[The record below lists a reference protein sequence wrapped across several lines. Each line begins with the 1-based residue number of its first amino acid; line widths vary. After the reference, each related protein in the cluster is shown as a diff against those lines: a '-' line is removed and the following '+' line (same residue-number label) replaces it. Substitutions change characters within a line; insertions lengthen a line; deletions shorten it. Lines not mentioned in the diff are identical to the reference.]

1 MKNIPSFIRELY
13 GSQEFIPLHPPVF
26 IGNEKSYLNDTID
39 STYVSSVGAFVDRF
53 EEETANLLGVSK
65 SVAVVN
71 GTSALQLALRLAGVQ
86 NSDEVITQALSF
98 VATAN
103 AISYLGASPVFIDVD
118 LDSMGLSPL
127 HLNNFLNEYAEK
139 REDGCYNKIT
149 GRKISA
155 CVPMHTFGMMCRID
169 EISTIC
175 DDWNINLVEDA
186 AEAFGSKWNNKYAG
200 SFGLINAF
208 SFNGN
213 KIITAGGGG
222 LVCSNTK
229 SIADKAKHLSTT
241 AKKSHRW
248 EYFHDKLGYNFR
260 MPNVNAAIALGQLEC
275 LSVFISS
282 KQEIFK
288 KYQNFFKSSPIKL
301 ISPLDNC
308 FWNHWLFSLCLE
320 NREERDAFLK
330 YTNDNNIMTRPI
342 WNLLFKLPMYKSCFR
357 DDQKNAI
364 YLEDRIVNIPS
375 GAKV

>member
-13 GSQEFIPLHPPVF
+13 GSQEFIPLHPPIF
-26 IGNEKSYLNDTID
+26 IGNEKSYLNETIE
-39 STYVSSVGAFVDRF
+39 STFVSSVGAFVDRF
-53 EEETANLLGVSK
+53 EEQTANLLGVSK

-71 GTSALQLALRLAGVQ
+71 GTSALQLALRVAGVQ
-86 NSDEVITQALSF
+86 NKDEVITQSLSF

-118 LDSMGLSPL
+118 LDTMGLSPH
-127 HLNNFLNEYAEK
+127 HLNNFLNEYAEN

-149 GRKISA
+149 GKKISA
-155 CVPMHTFGMMCRID
+155 CVPMHTFGMMCRVD
-169 EISTIC
+169 EISVIC
-175 DDWNINLVEDA
+175 DDWNIPLVEDA
-186 AEAFGSKWNNKYAG
+186 AEAFGSKWNNQYAG

-222 LVCSNTK
+222 LVCSNTI
-229 SIADKAKHLSTT
+229 SMADKAKHLSTT
-241 AKKSHRW
+241 AKKGHNW
-248 EYFHDKLGYNFR
+248 EYFHDELGYNFR

-275 LSVFISS
+275 LSILISS
-282 KQEIFK
+282 KKEIFK
-288 KYQNFFKSSPIKL
+288 KYQDFFDSSPIKL

-308 FWNHWLFSLCLE
+308 LWNHWLFSVCLE
-320 NREERDAFLK
+320 NREERDAFLR
-330 YTNDNNIMTRPI
+330 YTNENKIMTRPI
-342 WNLLFKLPMYKSCFR
+342 WNLLFKLPMYKSCYR

>member
-186 AEAFGSKWNNKYAG
+186 AEAFGSKWNNQYAG

-248 EYFHDKLGYNFR
+248 EYFHDELGYNFR

-282 KQEIFK
+282 KKEIFK

-320 NREERDAFLK
+320 NREERDTFLK